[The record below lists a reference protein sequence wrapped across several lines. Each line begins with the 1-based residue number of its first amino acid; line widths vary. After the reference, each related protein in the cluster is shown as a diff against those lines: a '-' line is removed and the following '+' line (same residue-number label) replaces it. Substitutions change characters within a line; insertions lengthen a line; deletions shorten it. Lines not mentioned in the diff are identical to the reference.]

1 MDDASFLGE
10 ALIFLLAAVLVAPL
24 FERFK
29 SSPVLGFLVAG
40 MLIGPHALGLVA
52 ESATT
57 RRLGE
62 LGVVFLL
69 FTIGLE
75 LSIERLKVMRRY
87 VFGLGT
93 AQVLL
98 TGLVF
103 TLAAT
108 FAGLGTGAAIVVGGG
123 LALSSTAV
131 VLQLLS
137 ERGELATR
145 FGRVCVAI
153 LLLQDLAVV
162 PMLTLVP
169 ALGNEEVSI
178 LRAIGGAVLK
188 AAAVLAVVLVV
199 GRLVL
204 RPLFRLVAASHS
216 PELFAAMTLLLLLG
230 TSWLTGQAGLT
241 IGLGGFLAGAMLAE
255 TEYRHQVAADIQ
267 PFRGI
272 LLALFFM
279 TVGMSVDLGIL
290 FAEIALIGLL
300 VAALIVVKLAVVFAL
315 CRGFG
320 LRGGPSL
327 NAGLMLAQG
336 GEFAF
341 LMFALAT
348 ANGIL
353 DAATG
358 AVLFA
363 LVAVSMG
370 LTPVL
375 AAIGARIAA
384 RIARHPAQEA
394 QDWGSETTELRDHVV
409 VAGFGRVGRAVCRM
423 LAEGDVPYVALDLDA
438 DRVARAHAQGL
449 PVYYGDA
456 ARPEVLRGARVA
468 HARAAVLTMDDP
480 VAAERAAAGL
490 RSSFPDIPIFARAR
504 DKAHRERLETA
515 GATGIV
521 HETLGLSL
529 ELGGAVLKAIAE
541 EDGEDRTG

>member
-40 MLIGPHALGLVA
+40 MLIGPHVLGLVA
-52 ESATT
+52 ESETT

-75 LSIERLKVMRRY
+75 LTIERLKVMRRH

-98 TGLVF
+98 TGLVI

-162 PMLTLVP
+162 PMLILVP
-169 ALGNEEVSI
+169 AFGYEEVSI
-178 LRAIGGAVLK
+178 LRAMGGAVLK
-188 AAAVLAVVLVV
+188 AAAVLAVILVV

-204 RPLFRLVAASHS
+204 RPLFRLVAASRS

-272 LLALFFM
+272 LLGLFFM
-279 TVGMSVDLGIL
+279 TVGMSVDLGLL
-290 FAEIALIGLL
+290 FADIALIGLL

-341 LMFALAT
+341 LLFALAM

-353 DAATG
+353 DPATG

-375 AAIGARIAA
+375 AAIGARLAA
-384 RIARHPAQEA
+384 RLARHPAQQP
-394 QDWGSETTELRDHVV
+394 QDWGSETAELRGHVV

-423 LAEGDVPYVALDLDA
+423 LAEGNVPYVALDLDP
-438 DRVARAHAQGL
+438 DRVARAYAQGL
-449 PVYYGDA
+449 PVFFGDA
-456 ARPEVLRGARVA
+456 ARPEVLRGARVE

-504 DKAHRERLETA
+504 DNPHRERLETA

-521 HETLGLSL
+521 HETAGLSL

-541 EDGEDRTG
+541 EDGDG

>member
-1 MDDASFLGE
+1 MTEAGFLGE

-24 FERFK
+24 FERLK

-52 ESATT
+52 ESETT

-75 LSIERLKVMRRY
+75 LTIERLKVMRRY

-98 TGLVF
+98 TGLVI
-103 TLAAT
+103 TLAAA
-108 FAGLGTGAAIVVGGG
+108 FAGLDTGAAIVVGGA
-123 LALSSTAV
+123 LALSSTAI

-162 PMLTLVP
+162 PMLILVP
-169 ALGNEEVSI
+169 AFGYEEVSI
-178 LRAIGGAVLK
+178 LRAMGGAVLK
-188 AAAVLAVVLVV
+188 AAAVLAVILVV

-204 RPLFRLVAASHS
+204 RPLFRLVAASRS

-255 TEYRHQVAADIQ
+255 TEYRHQVAADIH

-272 LLALFFM
+272 LLGLFFM

-290 FAEIALIGLL
+290 FAEFALIGLL
-300 VAALIVVKLAVVFAL
+300 VAALIVVKLTVVFAL

-320 LRGGPSL
+320 LRSGLSL

-341 LMFALAT
+341 LLFALAM

-353 DAATG
+353 DPATG

-375 AAIGARIAA
+375 AAIGARLAA
-384 RIARHPAQEA
+384 RLARHPAQQP
-394 QDWGSETTELRDHVV
+394 QDWGSETAELRGHVV

-423 LAEGDVPYVALDLDA
+423 LAEGNVPYVALDLDP
-438 DRVARAHAQGL
+438 DRVARAYAQGL
-449 PVYYGDA
+449 PVFFGDA
-456 ARPEVLRGARVA
+456 ARPEVLRGARVE

-504 DKAHRERLETA
+504 DNPHRERLETA

-521 HETLGLSL
+521 HETAGLSL

-541 EDGEDRTG
+541 EDGDG

>member
-75 LSIERLKVMRRY
+75 LTIERLKVMRRH

-98 TGLVF
+98 TGLVI

-162 PMLTLVP
+162 PMLILVP
-169 ALGNEEVSI
+169 AFGYEEVSI
-178 LRAIGGAVLK
+178 LRAMGGAVLK
-188 AAAVLAVVLVV
+188 AAAVLAVILVV

-204 RPLFRLVAASHS
+204 RPLFRLVAASRS

-272 LLALFFM
+272 LLGLFFM
-279 TVGMSVDLGIL
+279 TVGMSVDLGLL
-290 FAEIALIGLL
+290 FADIALIGLL

-341 LMFALAT
+341 LLFALAM

-353 DAATG
+353 DPATG

-375 AAIGARIAA
+375 AAIGARLAA
-384 RIARHPAQEA
+384 RLARHPAQQP
-394 QDWGSETTELRDHVV
+394 QDWGSETAELRGHVV

-423 LAEGDVPYVALDLDA
+423 LAEGNVPYVALDLDP
-438 DRVARAHAQGL
+438 DRVARAYAQGL
-449 PVYYGDA
+449 PVFFGDA
-456 ARPEVLRGARVA
+456 ARPEVLRGARVG

-504 DKAHRERLETA
+504 DNPHRERLETA

-521 HETLGLSL
+521 HETAGLSL

-541 EDGEDRTG
+541 EDGDG

>member
-1 MDDASFLGE
+1 MEDASFLGE
-10 ALIFLLAAVLVAPL
+10 ALIFLLAAVLVGPL

-40 MLIGPHALGLVA
+40 MLIGPYGLGLVA

-75 LSIERLKVMRRY
+75 LSIERLKVMRRQ

-98 TGLVF
+98 TGLVITF
-103 TLAAT
+103 AAT
-108 FAGLGTGAAIVVGGG
+108 LAGLGTSAAIIVGGG

-137 ERGELATR
+137 ERGELASR
-145 FGRVCVAI
+145 FGRACVAV

-169 ALGNEEVSI
+169 ALGNEEISI
-178 LRAIGGAVLK
+178 LRAAGVAFLK
-188 AAAVLAVVLVV
+188 AAAVLTAILVI

-204 RPLFRLVAASHS
+204 RPLFRLVAAGRS
-216 PELFAAMTLLLLLG
+216 PELFAAMTLLVLLG
-230 TSWLTGQAGLT
+230 TSRVTGQAGLS

-255 TEYRHQVAADIQ
+255 TEYRHQVAADIL

-272 LLALFFM
+272 LLGLFFM
-279 TVGMSVDLGIL
+279 TVGMSVNLGVL
-290 FAEIALIGLL
+290 VADMDLIGLL
-300 VAALIVVKLAVVFAL
+300 VAALIVGKLILVYGL
-315 CRGFG
+315 CRAFG
-320 LRGGPSL
+320 LAGGPSL
-327 NAGLMLAQG
+327 NAGMMLAQG

-341 LMFALAT
+341 LLFALAL

-353 DAATG
+353 STSNG

-363 LVAVSMG
+363 VVAVSMA

-375 AAIGARIAA
+375 AAIGARLAA
-384 RIARHPAQEA
+384 RVAATEAVEA
-394 QDWGSETTELRDHVV
+394 QDLASETAELRGHVV

-423 LAEGDVPYVALDLDA
+423 LAEGKVPYVALDLEPE
-438 DRVARAHAQGL
+438 RVARARAQGL
-449 PVYYGDA
+449 PVFYGDA
-456 ARPEVLRGARVA
+456 AQPAVLRGAGVE
-468 HARAAVLTMDDP
+468 HARSAVLTMDDP
-480 VAAERAAAGL
+480 AAAERAAAGL
-490 RSSFPDIPIFARAR
+490 RASFPDTPIFARAR
-504 DKAHRERLETA
+504 DNPHRERLESA

-529 ELGGAVLKAIAE
+529 ELGGAVLKAIEE
-541 EDGEDRTG
+541 EDKA